1 MIILIDMDDTIETLV
16 DGWCRYN
23 NEKLG
28 THTRPEDV
36 RDWRMELAFPGFS
49 REEVY
54 AAEKDDHLWDF
65 VGPIEGAAQTMERLL
80 KEGHEIYIV
89 TATAYE
95 TLRAKM
101 DKVLFRFFPFI
112 DWKHVIITSN
122 KHMIKGDVLIDDGP
136 HNLTG
141 GEYAKILFHA
151 NHNENFDEKSVG
163 AVRVHNWEQAYAE
176 IQKIAESKK

>member
-28 THTRPEDV
+28 TNTKPEDV
-36 RDWRMELAFPGFS
+36 RDWRLELAFPGFT

-54 AAEKDDHLWDF
+54 AAEKDEHLWDL
-65 VGPIEGAAQTMERLL
+65 VGPIEGAAEAMQKLL
-80 KEGHEIYIV
+80 ADGHEIYIV

-95 TLRAKM
+95 TLKAKM
-101 DKVLFRFFPFI
+101 EKVLFRYFPFI
-112 DWKHVIITSN
+112 DWKHVIVTSN
-122 KHMIKGDVLIDDGP
+122 KHMIKGDVLVDDGP

-141 GEYAKILFHA
+141 GDYAKILFHA
-151 NHNENFDEKSVG
+151 NHNASFDEKSAG
-163 AVRVHNWEQAYAE
+163 AVRVYNWDQAYAE
-176 IQKIAESKK
+176 ICKIAENKK